1 MRDCGYR
8 GSGARHLLYSS
19 PMVNIDMRE
28 IRVRIRAARVAQGW
42 SLADFEIQSGGA
54 ITAVAMGSYERGGR
68 TLSTPKLLT
77 ICQILGIPLLHLLES
92 DHSLVSGTVSERH
105 IYDLRA
111 LQGLPASFEKSHLL
125 SYIHQIIKER
135 GDWKGE
141 VISLRKSDVENL
153 TRIFAVS
160 QDIKS
165 PNYLSW
171 LKEQGVSLVK
181 N

>member
-1 MRDCGYR
+1 MT
-8 GSGARHLLYSS
+8 
-19 PMVNIDMRE
+19 NIDIRE
-28 IRVRIRAARVAQGW
+28 IRARIRAARASRGW
-42 SLADFEIQSGGA
+42 SLADFEIHSGGA

-77 ICQILGIPLLHLLES
+77 ICQVFGISLLHLLES
-92 DHSLVSGTVSERH
+92 ERSLVSGDISERH
-105 IYDLRA
+105 IYDLRR
-111 LQGLPASFEKSHLL
+111 LQGLPPSSEKSHLL

-141 VISLRKSDVENL
+141 VISLRRSDVENL

-160 QDIKS
+160 QDFNS
-165 PNYLSW
+165 SSYLSW
-171 LKEQGVSLVK
+171 LKEQGISLVK

>member
-1 MRDCGYR
+1 MET
-8 GSGARHLLYSS
+8 
-19 PMVNIDMRE
+19 IDMRE
-28 IRVRIRAARVAQGW
+28 IRVRIRAARVSQGW
-42 SLADFEIQSGGA
+42 SLADFEEYSGGA

-68 TLSTPKLLT
+68 TLSTPKLLM
-77 ICQILGIPLLHLLES
+77 ICQIIGIPVLHLLGSER
-92 DHSLVSGTVSERH
+92 SLVSGDVSERH

-111 LQGLPASFEKSHLL
+111 LQGLPASSEKSHLL
-125 SYIHQIIKER
+125 SCIHQIIKER

-160 QDIKS
+160 QEIKS
-165 PNYLSW
+165 SSYISW
-171 LKEQGVSLVK
+171 LKEQGISLVK

>member
-1 MRDCGYR
+1 M
-8 GSGARHLLYSS
+8 
-19 PMVNIDMRE
+19 
-28 IRVRIRAARVAQGW
+28 
-42 SLADFEIQSGGA
+42 ADFEIHAGGA

-77 ICQILGIPLLHLLES
+77 ICQVFGISLLHLLES
-92 DHSLVSGTVSERH
+92 ERSLVSGDISERH
-105 IYDLRA
+105 IYDLRR
-111 LQGLPASFEKSHLL
+111 LQGLPPSSEKSHLL

-141 VISLRKSDVENL
+141 VISLRRSDVENL

-160 QDIKS
+160 QDINS
-165 PNYLSW
+165 SSYLSW
-171 LKEQGVSLVK
+171 LKEQGISLVK